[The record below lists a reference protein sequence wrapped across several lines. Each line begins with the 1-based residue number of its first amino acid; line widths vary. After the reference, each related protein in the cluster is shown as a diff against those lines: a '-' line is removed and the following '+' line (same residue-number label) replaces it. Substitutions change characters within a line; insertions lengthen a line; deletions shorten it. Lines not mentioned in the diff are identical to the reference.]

1 MKTKINNL
9 FLIVV
14 FTAVIVTMT
23 MSVTKYVS
31 ADRDHHHSQK
41 DHHNHHHSQK
51 DHHNHHHS
59 QKDHHNHH
67 HSQKDHSDKTGNNS
81 NASTVANLTSTHPT
95 TPIQNNLTSI
105 HNNAPAEIKNEI
117 GGIVNATNLTSTHPT
132 TPVQNNLT
140 STHPTTPVQNNLT
153 SIHNNAPAEI
163 KNEIGGIVNATNLT
177 STHPTTPVQNNV
189 ISGSSTTSE
198 KHTLNLNG
206 LEKTHKIHSSK
217 HKTSDIF
224 NELSGQTVSGNS
236 DQNNVTKSTLSPTRT
251 GYNPIND
258 NAGNM
263 GNSNSAP
270 GMLLPFM

>member
-1 MKTKINNL
+1 M
-9 FLIVV
+9 
-14 FTAVIVTMT
+14 
-23 MSVTKYVS
+23 
-31 ADRDHHHSQK
+31 
-41 DHHNHHHSQK
+41 
-51 DHHNHHHS
+51 
-59 QKDHHNHH
+59 
-67 HSQKDHSDKTGNNS
+67 
-81 NASTVANLTSTHPT
+81 
-95 TPIQNNLTSI
+95 
-105 HNNAPAEIKNEI
+105 
-117 GGIVNATNLTSTHPT
+117 NATNLTSTHP
-132 TPVQNNLT
+132 P
-140 STHPTTPVQNNLT
+140 
-153 SIHNNAPAEI
+153 
-163 KNEIGGIVNATNLT
+163 
-177 STHPTTPVQNNV
+177 TPVQNNV